1 MNMIVIVCV
10 LLALAIVFWNLNSRN
25 QYNAVAI
32 SHGALILIVFFL
44 ISQDLTTDTETSWG
58 INWLVFLALAGI
70 LAVNMVV
77 SHFWKAKAVF
87 WPPLFVLFTTGILCF
102 LPADVISYQGF
113 GIPINTTALLLLPF
127 LGAIIEPIANIKEK
141 VMADFFNI
149 DYKNR
154 RGFSRSVYFFFF
166 GLLALIAHFM
176 ASYFGLALVTL
187 GFASSLY
194 YGKKSSALWNLLLAI
209 LAITTLGYFAN
220 VAQVAE
226 SSLLL
231 GRVLAGV
238 FFGGFVAL
246 YMNTLVRARKNHLL
260 ASAFNWL
267 LILLVPSALILAVT
281 QNINFGGGDAFIGL
295 LVGFSLSA
303 AFGVNTRKNDSVLS
317 LYLALGV
324 FLLPLTI
331 NKEAEKMAQITVGD
345 STNENEIKVE
355 DPFEMHGLQIE
366 LTGEYKIDPVKSQL
380 TFELGPKG
388 GRTKGAFKSFEGGFI
403 FGATNTIQV
412 SLPVA
417 ELTTFNGYRDESLM
431 DASYFNQAKFPAMK
445 FTATSFVQ
453 KGDFYEVVGD
463 FTMLETTKSLV
474 LEMKYLGKANN
485 SENEIFIGRSS
496 LNRVDFGMKSDPKEG
511 DLVDFQF
518 KVELTK

>member
-1 MNMIVIVCV
+1 MIVIVC
-10 LLALAIVFWNLNSRN
+10 LLVALAILFWNLNSRN
-25 QYNAVAI
+25 QYSAVAI
-32 SHGALILIVFFL
+32 SHGVLTLLVFFL
-44 ISQDLTTDTETSWG
+44 ISQDLTADIQTSWG
-58 INWLVFLALAGI
+58 INWMVLLALGGI
-70 LAVNMVV
+70 LVVNMVF
-77 SHFWKAKAVF
+77 SHFWNAKAAF
-87 WPPLFVLFTTGILCF
+87 WPPIFVFLTTGMLCF
-102 LPADVISYQGF
+102 LPIDVINYQGF
-113 GIPINTTALLLLPF
+113 GIRINSTAILLLPF
-127 LGAIIEPIANIKEK
+127 LGAIIEPIADMKEK
-141 VMADFFNI
+141 AMADFFDI
-149 DYKNR
+149 DFKNR
-154 RGFSRSVYFFFF
+154 RGFSRSIYFFFF

-194 YGKKSSALWNLLLAI
+194 YGKKSSALWNLLLAL
-209 LAITTLGYFAN
+209 LAITTLGYFAH
-220 VAQVAE
+220 VAQIAE

-231 GRVLAGV
+231 GRVLAGILL
-238 FFGGFVAL
+238 GGFVAL
-246 YMNTLVRARKNHLL
+246 YMNTLVRARKHQLL
-260 ASAFNWL
+260 GTAVNWI
-267 LILLVPSALILAVT
+267 LILIVPSIIILAVT

-317 LYLALGV
+317 LYLALGIL
-324 FLLPLTI
+324 LLPLTI
-331 NKEAEKMAQITVGD
+331 NKEAEKMARITVGD
-345 STNENEIKVE
+345 STKENQLKVE
-355 DPFEMHGLQIE
+355 DPFEMHGLKIE
-366 LTGEYKIDPVKSQL
+366 LTGDYKIDPTKSQL

-388 GRTKGAFKSFEGGFI
+388 GRTKGAFKSFEGGFN
-403 FGATNTIQV
+403 FGATNTINV

-445 FTATSFVQ
+445 FTANSFVQ